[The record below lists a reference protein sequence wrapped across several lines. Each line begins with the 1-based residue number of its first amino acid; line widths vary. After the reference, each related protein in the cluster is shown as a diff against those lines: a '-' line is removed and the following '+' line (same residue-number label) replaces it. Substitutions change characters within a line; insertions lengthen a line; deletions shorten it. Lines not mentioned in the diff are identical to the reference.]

1 MSVEALLV
9 DELAAELAG
18 NRGLNPD
25 FDRKLL
31 VRAEDAG
38 LNASAPPQQLWLD
51 GWLVRFSPGKAKR
64 ARCINALASGR
75 LSVVHKL
82 ARAEAVFAGAQLP
95 MVVRITPFTR
105 PAGLDSELAARGFG
119 AIDDTR
125 VMLAPRL
132 AHLRPPVLPQGL
144 KWAALG
150 HAAMAEAVGALRGS
164 PLAQRAAQAERLAS
178 SPVPFSALAIKREED
193 GVLVACGQSA
203 SEGDLVGLYDVFVN
217 EPMRGQGLANAL
229 CAKLLTNAREAGAK
243 SAYLQVEADNH
254 DARAVYRHLGFADG
268 YGYHYRTR

>member
-1 MSVEALLV
+1 VINGADS
-9 DELAAELAG
+9 LAG

-38 LNASAPPQQLWLD
+38 LNASATAQQLWLD

-82 ARAEAVFAGAQLP
+82 ARAEGVFAAAQLP

-105 PAGLDSELAARGFG
+105 PAGLDGELAARGFG

-125 VMLAPRL
+125 VMIAPRL
-132 AHLRPPVLPQGL
+132 SHLQPCALPNLPGGL
-144 KWAALG
+144 AWAAIG

-164 PLAQRAAQAERLAS
+164 ALAQRAAHAERLATA
-178 SPVPFSALAIKREED
+178 PVPFKALAIKRSED

-203 SEGDLVGLYDVFVN
+203 SEGDLVGLYDVFVTAA
-217 EPMRGQGLANAL
+217 MRGQGLAKAL
-229 CAKLLTNAREAGAK
+229 CTKLLINARDVAGAGAK

-254 DARAVYRHLGFADG
+254 AARAVYAKLGFADG

>member
-1 MSVEALLV
+1 MSAADSLL
-9 DELAAELAG
+9 AELAG

-64 ARCINALASGR
+64 ARCVNALASGR

-82 ARAEAVFAGAQLP
+82 ARAESVFARAQLP

-105 PAGLDSELAARGFG
+105 PAGLDTELAARGFG

-125 VMLAPRL
+125 VMIAPAL
-132 AHLRPPVLPQGL
+132 THLRAPALPPGF

-164 PLAQRAAQAERLAS
+164 PLSQRAAQAERLAS
-178 SPVPFSALAIKREED
+178 SPVPFTALAIKREGD
-193 GVLVACGQSA
+193 GVLIACGQSA
-203 SEGDLVGLYDVFVN
+203 SEGDLAGLYDVFVS
-217 EPMRGQGLANAL
+217 PAMRGRGLAAAL
-229 CAKLLTNAREAGAK
+229 CTKLLTNAREAGAK
-243 SAYLQVEADNH
+243 SAYLQVEADNAA
-254 DARAVYRHLGFADG
+254 ARAVYAKLGFADG

>member
-1 MSVEALLV
+1 MGDAGLLI
-9 DELAAELAG
+9 EPLAADLAG

-38 LNASAPPQQLWLD
+38 LNASATAQQLWLD

-64 ARCINALASGR
+64 ARCVNALASGR

-105 PAGLDSELAARGFG
+105 PAGLDGELAARGFG

-125 VMLAPRL
+125 VMIAPRL
-132 AHLRPPVLPQGL
+132 AHLRAPALPAGL
-144 KWAALG
+144 KWAVIG

-164 PLAQRAAQAERLAS
+164 PLAQRAAHADRLAG
-178 SPVPFSALAIKREED
+178 SPVPFTALSIRRSED
-193 GVLVACGQSA
+193 GVLVACGQCA
-203 SEGDLVGLYDVFVN
+203 REGDLVGLYDVFVS
-217 EPMRGQGLANAL
+217 ESMRGQGLAAAL
-229 CAKLLTNAREAGAK
+229 CTRLLTDARDGGAK
-243 SAYLQVEADNH
+243 SAYLQVEADNTA
-254 DARAVYRHLGFADG
+254 ARAVYFKLGFADG

>member
-1 MSVEALLV
+1 MSAADLLV
-9 DELAAELAG
+9 DELAG

-31 VRAEDAG
+31 VCAEDAG

-64 ARCINALASGR
+64 ARCINAVASGR

-82 ARAEAVFAGAQLP
+82 ARAEGVFAGAQLP

-105 PAGLDSELAARGFG
+105 PAGLDAELAARGFG

-125 VMLAPRL
+125 VMIAPRL
-132 AHLRPPVLPQGL
+132 AHLQPPALPPGL
-144 KWAALG
+144 QWAAIG

-164 PLAQRAAQAERLAS
+164 PLAQRAAHAERLANA
-178 SPVPFSALAIKREED
+178 PVPFKALAIKREKD
-193 GVLVACGQSA
+193 GVLIACGQSA
-203 SEGDLVGLYDVFVN
+203 SEGDLVGVYDVFVTVAA
-217 EPMRGQGLANAL
+217 RGQGLATLL
-229 CAKLLTNAREAGAK
+229 CTKLLTDARSAGAK

-254 DARAVYRHLGFADG
+254 AARAVYTKLGFADG

>member
-1 MSVEALLV
+1 MIGADS
-9 DELAAELAG
+9 LAGDVVAALAG

-38 LNASAPPQQLWLD
+38 LNASAPRQQLWLD

-64 ARCINALASGR
+64 ARCINAVASGR
-75 LSVVHKL
+75 LSVGYKL
-82 ARAEAVFAGAQLP
+82 ARAECVFAEAQLP

-105 PAGLDSELAARGFG
+105 PAGLDGELAARGFG
-119 AIDDTR
+119 AVDDTR
-125 VMLAPRL
+125 VMIAPRL
-132 AHLRPPVLPQGL
+132 AHLQPPALPPGL
-144 KWAALG
+144 TWAAIG

-164 PLAQRAAQAERLAS
+164 ALAQRAAHAERLAS
-178 SPVPFSALAIKREED
+178 SPVPFKALAIKRSED

-203 SEGDLVGLYDVFVN
+203 SEGDLVGLYDVFVDAA
-217 EPMRGQGLANAL
+217 MRGQGLALAL
-229 CAKLLTNAREAGAK
+229 CARLLTHARDAGAK
-243 SAYLQVEADNH
+243 CAYLQVEADNH
-254 DARAVYRHLGFADG
+254 AARAVYARLGFADG

>member
-1 MSVEALLV
+1 MAAADV
-9 DELAAELAG
+9 LADELAG

-64 ARCINALASGR
+64 ARCVNAVASGK
-75 LSVVHKL
+75 LTVGYKL
-82 ARAEAVFAGAQLP
+82 ARAEDVFATAQLP

-105 PAGLDSELAARGFG
+105 PAGLDGELAARGFG

-125 VMLAPRL
+125 VMIAPAL
-132 AHLRPPVLPQGL
+132 THLHAPALPPGFN
-144 KWAALG
+144 WAALG

-178 SPVPFSALAIKREED
+178 SPVPFTALAIKREED
-193 GVLVACGQSA
+193 GALVACGQSA

-217 EPMRGQGLANAL
+217 EAMRGRGLAAAL
-229 CAKLLTNAREAGAK
+229 CTKLLTNAREAGAK
-243 SAYLQVEADNH
+243 SAYLQVEADNAA
-254 DARAVYRHLGFADG
+254 ARAVYFKLGFADG
-268 YGYHYRTR
+268 YAYHYRTR

>member
-1 MSVEALLV
+1 MGDADSLSA
-9 DELAAELAG
+9 ELAADLAG

-25 FDRKLL
+25 LDRKLL

-64 ARCINALASGR
+64 ARCINAVASGR

-82 ARAEAVFAGAQLP
+82 ARAEAVFARAQLP

-217 EPMRGQGLANAL
+217 EAMRGRGLAAAL
-229 CAKLLTNAREAGAK
+229 CAKLLTNAREGGAK
-243 SAYLQVEADNH
+243 SAYLQVEADNVA
-254 DARAVYRHLGFADG
+254 ARAVYAKLGFADG

>member
-1 MSVEALLV
+1 MPAADLL
-9 DELAAELAG
+9 AGELAG

-31 VRAEDAG
+31 ARAEDAG

-64 ARCINALASGR
+64 ARCINAVASGR

-82 ARAEAVFAGAQLP
+82 ARAEGVFAGAQLP

-105 PAGLDSELAARGFG
+105 PAGLDGELAARGFG

-125 VMLAPRL
+125 VMIAPRV
-132 AHLRPPVLPQGL
+132 AHLQPPSLPRGL
-144 KWAALG
+144 KWATIG
-150 HAAMAEAVGALRGS
+150 HAAMAEAVGTLRGS
-164 PLAQRAAQAERLAS
+164 PLAQRAAHAERLANA
-178 SPVPFSALAIKREED
+178 PVPFKALAIKRAED

-203 SEGDLVGLYDVFVN
+203 SEGDLVGLYDVFVTAA
-217 EPMRGQGLANAL
+217 MRGQGLANAL
-229 CAKLLTNAREAGAK
+229 CAKLLINARDAGAK

-254 DARAVYRHLGFADG
+254 AARAVYARLGFADG
-268 YGYHYRTR
+268 YAYHYRTR

>member
-1 MSVEALLV
+1 MGDAASFARP
-9 DELAAELAG
+9 LAAEPAG
-18 NRGLNPD
+18 NRGLNAD

-38 LNASAPPQQLWLD
+38 LNASATAQQLWLD

-82 ARAEAVFAGAQLP
+82 ARAEAMFANAQLP

-105 PAGLDSELAARGFG
+105 PAGLDGELAARGFG

-125 VMLAPRL
+125 VMIAPRL
-132 AHLRPPVLPQGL
+132 ATLRPPALPHGL
-144 KWAALG
+144 TWAAIG
-150 HAAMAEAVGALRGS
+150 HAAMADAVGALRGS
-164 PLAQRAAQAERLAS
+164 PLAQRAAHAERLAS
-178 SPVPFSALAIKREED
+178 SPVPFTALSIRRSED

-203 SEGDLVGLYDVFVN
+203 REGDLVGLYDVFVTDAL
-217 EPMRGQGLANAL
+217 RGQGLASAL
-229 CAKLLTNAREAGAK
+229 CTKLLTDARDGGVK
-243 SAYLQVEADNH
+243 SAYLQVEADNAA
-254 DARAVYRHLGFADG
+254 ARAVYFKLGFADG